1 LKGFIVLVKE
11 KNITVL
17 GAGRSGISAAIL
29 LAKHDANVLVSDS
42 NAANET
48 PDILRIFNEHH
59 IRSEFGQHSR
69 DILNSDF
76 VILSPGIPTSSP
88 VVQMLYERD
97 IPVYS
102 EIEVAS
108 WFTESPIIA
117 VTGSNGKTT
126 TTTLIADM
134 LERSGI
140 PAVAC
145 GNIGHSFSQ
154 AVYTAIVSGSHPM
167 YITEVSS
174 FQLET
179 TKDFRPNVAVL
190 LNITPDHMD
199 RYDSFLDY
207 ALTKCRILI
216 NQEKEDFA
224 VLNRDDAVINEHAK
238 TKAYVIPV
246 SKEKMP
252 DSIAYFDGETFSFKL
267 NGQWH
272 ELAKNDIKLFGIH
285 NEYNIASAASAVSPF
300 IQDHSGIFNSLK
312 EFESIPHRIEFAGE
326 AGNIRFY
333 NDSKGTNTDSVKMAI
348 QSFNSPLHLI
358 LGGRDKD
365 SDFRE
370 LAPYLSEDDKV
381 YVIGEASMKIIDQ
394 LKEFH
399 PKPCGELE
407 IAVMSAFAQAHPGD
421 AILLSPACA
430 SYDQYKNFE
439 ERGNHFKQIVKN
451 IMDLGNENK

>member
-1 LKGFIVLVKE
+1 MLVRD

-29 LAKHDANVLVSDS
+29 LANKEAKVLVSDS
-42 NAANET
+42 NESA
-48 PDILRIFNEHH
+48 
-59 IRSEFGQHSR
+59 RSEDLINIFDEHKIEYEFGKHSR
-69 DILNSDF
+69 KILNSDF

-88 VVQMLYERD
+88 VVQLLNERD

-108 WFTESPIIA
+108 WFSESPIIA

-134 LERSGI
+134 LEKSGI

-154 AVYTAIVSGSHPM
+154 AVYTAIVSGEHPM
-167 YITEVSS
+167 YVTEISS

-190 LNITPDHMD
+190 LNITPDHLD

-216 NQEKEDFA
+216 NQEKEDVA
-224 VLNRDDAVINEHAK
+224 VLNRDDEVINEHAR

-246 SKEKMP
+246 SKEQLP
-252 DSIAYFDGETFSFKL
+252 GSIAYFDGTKFSFKL
-267 NGQWH
+267 NDTWH
-272 ELAKNDIKLFGIH
+272 ELQKDDIKLFGIH

-300 IQDHSGIFNSLK
+300 IENHEGVFNSLK
-312 EFESIPHRIEFAGE
+312 NFNSIPHRIEFAGE

-348 QSFNSPLHLI
+348 QSFKSPLHLI

-365 SDFRE
+365 SNFRD
-370 LAPYLSEDDKV
+370 LAPYLGQEDTI
-381 YVIGEASMKIIDQ
+381 YVIGEASGKIIEQ
-394 LKEFH
+394 LAEFK
-399 PKPCGELE
+399 PIPCGDLE
-407 IAVMSAFAQAHPGD
+407 IAVMTAFGKAHPGD

-430 SYDQYKNFE
+430 SFDQYKNFE
-439 ERGNHFKQIVKN
+439 ERGDHFKQIVKT
-451 IMDLGNENK
+451 ILDLGNEKK

>member
-1 LKGFIVLVKE
+1 
-11 KNITVL
+11 L

-29 LAKHDANVLVSDS
+29 MARHEANVLVSDS
-42 NAANET
+42 NKDRE
-48 PDILRIFNEHH
+48 DGDLIKIFDEHG
-59 IRSEFGQHSR
+59 INWEFGRHSPSV
-69 DILNSDF
+69 LESDF
-76 VILSPGIPTSSP
+76 VILSPGIPTTSP

-108 WFTESPIIA
+108 WFSESPIIA

-126 TTTLIADM
+126 TTSLIADM
-134 LERSGI
+134 LEKSGI

-154 AVYTAIVSGSHPM
+154 AVYTAIVSGSHPL
-167 YITEVSS
+167 YVTEVSS

-179 TKDFRPNVAVL
+179 TRNFRPNVAVL

-216 NQEKEDFA
+216 NQQKEDVA
-224 VLNRDDAVINEHAK
+224 VLNKDDEVINEHAK

-246 SKEKMP
+246 SKEKLP
-252 DSIAYFDGETFSFKL
+252 DSIAYFDGEHFSFKL
-267 NGQWH
+267 NGTWH
-272 ELAKNDIKLFGIH
+272 DLEKKDIKLFGIH

-300 IQDHSGIFNSLK
+300 INDHKGVFDSLK
-312 EFESIPHRIEFAGE
+312 SFKSIPHRIEFAGE

-348 QSFNSPLHLI
+348 RSFNSPLHLI

-365 SDFRE
+365 SNFRD
-370 LAPYLSEDDKV
+370 LAPYLGEKDKL
-381 YVIGEASMKIIDQ
+381 YVIGEASQKIMEQ
-394 LKEFH
+394 LAEFK
-399 PKPCGELE
+399 PIPCGDLE
-407 IAVMSAFAQAHPGD
+407 IAVMTAFREAHPGD

-439 ERGNHFKQIVKN
+439 ERGEHFKQLVKT
-451 IMDLGNENK
+451 IMDLGNES

>member
-1 LKGFIVLVKE
+1 MLVKN

-29 LAKHDANVLVSDS
+29 LANKEAKVLVSDS
-42 NAANET
+42 KESARS
-48 PDILRIFNEHH
+48 DDLISIFEEHQ
-59 IRSEFGQHSR
+59 IQYEFGQHSR
-69 DILNSDF
+69 KILDSDF
-76 VILSPGIPTSSP
+76 VILSPGIPTTSP
-88 VVQMLYERD
+88 IVQLLNERD

-108 WFTESPIIA
+108 WFSESPIIA

-134 LERSGI
+134 LEKSGI

-154 AVYTAIVSGSHPM
+154 AVYTAIVSGKHPM
-167 YITEVSS
+167 YVAEVSS

-179 TKDFRPNVAVL
+179 TKDFRPNVAVI
-190 LNITPDHMD
+190 LNITPDHLD

-216 NQEKEDFA
+216 NQEKEDIA
-224 VLNRDDAVINEHAK
+224 VLNRDDEIINEHAK

-246 SKEKMP
+246 SKEQLP
-252 DSIAYFDGETFSFKL
+252 DSIAYFDGEKFSFKL
-267 NGQWH
+267 NETWH
-272 ELAKNDIKLFGIH
+272 ELEKDDIKLFGIH

-300 IQDHSGIFNSLK
+300 IDDHQGVFDSLK
-312 EFESIPHRIEFAGE
+312 NFKSIPHRIEFAGE

-348 QSFNSPLHLI
+348 QSFKSPLHLI

-370 LAPYLSEDDKV
+370 LAPFIGNEDKI
-381 YVIGEASMKIIDQ
+381 YVIGEASGKIIDQ
-394 LKEFH
+394 LTEFS
-399 PKPCGELE
+399 PIPCGDLE
-407 IAVMSAFAQAHPGD
+407 IAVMTAFKNAHPGD

-430 SYDQYKNFE
+430 SFDQYKNFE
-439 ERGNHFKQIVKN
+439 ERGDHFKHVVKT
-451 IMDLGNENK
+451 IMDLGNESE

>member
-1 LKGFIVLVKE
+1 MLVKD

-29 LAKHDANVLVSDS
+29 LAKHDAKVFVSDS
-42 NAANET
+42 GEEHKSS
-48 PDILRIFNEHH
+48 DLLSIFDEHG
-59 IRSEFGQHSR
+59 ISYEFGKHSR
-69 DILNSDF
+69 KILNSDLV
-76 VILSPGIPTSSP
+76 VISPGIPTSSP
-88 VVQMLYERD
+88 VVQLLNERD

-102 EIEVAS
+102 EIEAAS

-126 TTTLIADM
+126 TTSLIADM
-134 LERSGI
+134 LEKSGI

-167 YITEVSS
+167 YVTEVSS

-179 TKDFRPNVAVL
+179 TRAFRPNVAVL
-190 LNITPDHMD
+190 LNITPDHLD

-216 NQEKEDFA
+216 NQKKEDYA
-224 VLNRDDAVINEHAK
+224 VLNRDDEVINKHAK

-246 SKEKMP
+246 SKEKLP
-252 DSIAYFDGETFSFKL
+252 ESIAYFDGETFSFKL
-267 NGQWH
+267 NGNWH
-272 ELAKNDIKLFGIH
+272 KMDKNNIKLFGIH

-300 IQDHSGIFNSLK
+300 IGDHKGIFDSLK
-312 EFESIPHRIEFAGE
+312 NFKSIPHRIEFAGE

-365 SDFRE
+365 SDFRD
-370 LAPYLSEDDKV
+370 LAPYLSEDDKI
-381 YVIGEASMKIIDQ
+381 YVIGEASQKIIDQ
-394 LKEFH
+394 LSDFR
-399 PKPCGELE
+399 PIPCGDLE
-407 IAVMSAFAQAHPGD
+407 VAVMTAFHKAHPGD

-439 ERGNHFKQIVKN
+439 ERGDHFKRLVKN
-451 IMDLGNENK
+451 IMDLGNEIE

>member
-1 LKGFIVLVKE
+1 VLVKN

-29 LAKHDANVLVSDS
+29 MARHEANVLVSDS
-42 NAANET
+42 NKDRE
-48 PDILRIFNEHH
+48 DGDLIKIFDEHG
-59 IRSEFGQHSR
+59 INWEFGRHSPSV
-69 DILNSDF
+69 LESDF
-76 VILSPGIPTSSP
+76 VILSPGIPTTSP

-108 WFTESPIIA
+108 WFSESPIIA

-126 TTTLIADM
+126 TTSLIADM
-134 LERSGI
+134 LEKSGI

-154 AVYTAIVSGSHPM
+154 AVYTAIVSGSHPL
-167 YITEVSS
+167 YVTEVSS

-179 TKDFRPNVAVL
+179 TRNFRPNVAVL

-216 NQEKEDFA
+216 NQQKEDVA
-224 VLNRDDAVINEHAK
+224 VLNKDDEVINEHAK

-246 SKEKMP
+246 SKEKLP
-252 DSIAYFDGETFSFKL
+252 DSIAYFDGEHFSFKL
-267 NGQWH
+267 NGTWH
-272 ELAKNDIKLFGIH
+272 DLEKKDIKLFGIH

-300 IQDHSGIFNSLK
+300 INDHKGVFDSLK
-312 EFESIPHRIEFAGE
+312 SFKSIPHRIEFAGE

-348 QSFNSPLHLI
+348 RSFNSPLHLI

-365 SDFRE
+365 SNFRD
-370 LAPYLSEDDKV
+370 LAPYLGEKDKL
-381 YVIGEASMKIIDQ
+381 YVIGEASQKIMEQ
-394 LKEFH
+394 LAEFK
-399 PKPCGELE
+399 PIPCGDLE
-407 IAVMSAFAQAHPGD
+407 IAVMTAFREAHPGD

-439 ERGNHFKQIVKN
+439 ERGDHFKQLVKT
-451 IMDLGNENK
+451 IMDLGNES

>member
-1 LKGFIVLVKE
+1 VLVKN

-29 LAKHDANVLVSDS
+29 MARHEANVLVSDS
-42 NAANET
+42 NKDRENG
-48 PDILRIFNEHH
+48 DLIKIFDEHG
-59 IRSEFGQHSR
+59 INWEFGRHSPSV
-69 DILNSDF
+69 LESDF
-76 VILSPGIPTSSP
+76 VILSPGIPTTSP

-108 WFTESPIIA
+108 WFSESPIIA

-126 TTTLIADM
+126 TTSLIADM
-134 LERSGI
+134 LEKSGI
-140 PAVAC
+140 PAIAC

-154 AVYTAIVSGSHPM
+154 AVYTAIVSGSHPL
-167 YITEVSS
+167 YVTEVSS

-179 TKDFRPNVAVL
+179 TRNFRPNVAVL

-216 NQEKEDFA
+216 NQQKEDVA
-224 VLNRDDAVINEHAK
+224 VLNKDDEVINEHAK

-246 SKEKMP
+246 SKEKLP
-252 DSIAYFDGETFSFKL
+252 DSIAYFDGEHFSFKL
-267 NGQWH
+267 NGTWH
-272 ELAKNDIKLFGIH
+272 DLEKKDIKLFGIH

-300 IQDHSGIFNSLK
+300 INDHKGVFDSLK
-312 EFESIPHRIEFAGE
+312 SFKSIPHRIEFAGE

-348 QSFNSPLHLI
+348 RSFNSPLHLI

-365 SDFRE
+365 SNFRD
-370 LAPYLSEDDKV
+370 LAPYLGEKDKL
-381 YVIGEASMKIIDQ
+381 YVIGEASQKIMEQ
-394 LKEFH
+394 LAEFK
-399 PKPCGELE
+399 PIPCGDLE
-407 IAVMSAFAQAHPGD
+407 IAVMTAFREAHPGD

-439 ERGNHFKQIVKN
+439 ERGEHFKQLVKT
-451 IMDLGNENK
+451 IMDLGNES

>member
-1 LKGFIVLVKE
+1 MLVTD

-29 LAKHDANVLVSDS
+29 LAKHDAKVLVSDS
-42 NAANET
+42 NSDNKA
-48 PDILRIFNEHH
+48 PDLLRIFDEHG
-59 IRSEFGQHSR
+59 ISYEFGQHSR
-69 DILNSDF
+69 KILESDF
-76 VILSPGIPTSSP
+76 VILSPGIPTTSD
-88 VVQMLYERD
+88 VVQLLYERD

-167 YITEVSS
+167 YVTEVSS

-190 LNITPDHMD
+190 LNITPDHLD

-207 ALTKCRILI
+207 ALTKCRVLI
-216 NQEKEDFA
+216 NQKEEDFA
-224 VLNRDDAVINEHAK
+224 VLNRDDEVINEHAK

-246 SKEKMP
+246 SKEKLP
-252 DSIAYFDGETFSFKL
+252 DSIAYFDGETFSFQL
-267 NGQWH
+267 NEQWH
-272 ELAKNDIKLFGIH
+272 NLDKNDIKLFGIH

-300 IQDHSGIFNSLK
+300 IDDHEGVFTSLRNFK
-312 EFESIPHRIEFAGE
+312 SIPHRIEFAGE
-326 AGNIRFY
+326 AGNVRFY
-333 NDSKGTNTDSVKMAI
+333 NDSKGTNIDSVKMAI

-365 SDFRE
+365 NDFRD
-370 LAPYLSEDDKV
+370 LAPYLSENDKV
-381 YVIGEASMKIIDQ
+381 YVIGEASGKIVDQ
-394 LKEFH
+394 LKEFN
-399 PKPCGELE
+399 PTPCGDLE
-407 IAVMSAFAQAHPGD
+407 IAVMKAFREAHPGD

-439 ERGNHFKQIVKN
+439 ERGDHFKQLVKT
-451 IMDLGNENK
+451 ILDLGNESK

>member
-1 LKGFIVLVKE
+1 VLVKN

-29 LAKHDANVLVSDS
+29 MARHEANVLVSDS
-42 NAANET
+42 NKERE
-48 PDILRIFNEHH
+48 DGDLIKIFDEHG
-59 IRSEFGQHSR
+59 INWEFGRHSPTV
-69 DILNSDF
+69 LESDF
-76 VILSPGIPTSSP
+76 VILSPGIPTTSP

-108 WFTESPIIA
+108 WFSESPIIA

-126 TTTLIADM
+126 TTSLIADM
-134 LERSGI
+134 LEKSGI

-154 AVYTAIVSGSHPM
+154 AVYTAIVSGSHPL
-167 YITEVSS
+167 YVTEVSS

-179 TKDFRPNVAVL
+179 TRNFRPNVAVL

-216 NQEKEDFA
+216 NQQKEDVA
-224 VLNRDDAVINEHAK
+224 VLNKDDEVINEHAK

-246 SKEKMP
+246 SKEKLP
-252 DSIAYFDGETFSFKL
+252 DSIAYFDGEHFSFKL
-267 NGQWH
+267 NGTWH
-272 ELAKNDIKLFGIH
+272 DLEKKDIKLFGIH

-300 IQDHSGIFNSLK
+300 INDHKGVFDSLK
-312 EFESIPHRIEFAGE
+312 SFKSIPHRIEFAGE

-348 QSFNSPLHLI
+348 RSFNSPLHLI

-365 SDFRE
+365 SNFRD
-370 LAPYLSEDDKV
+370 LAPYLGEKDKL
-381 YVIGEASMKIIDQ
+381 YVIGEASQKIMEQ
-394 LKEFH
+394 LAEFK
-399 PKPCGELE
+399 PIPCGDLE
-407 IAVMSAFAQAHPGD
+407 IAVMTAFREAHPGD

-439 ERGNHFKQIVKN
+439 ERGEHFKQLVKT
-451 IMDLGNENK
+451 IMDLGNES

>member
-1 LKGFIVLVKE
+1 
-11 KNITVL
+11 
-17 GAGRSGISAAIL
+17 
-29 LAKHDANVLVSDS
+29 
-42 NAANET
+42 
-48 PDILRIFNEHH
+48 
-59 IRSEFGQHSR
+59 
-69 DILNSDF
+69 
-76 VILSPGIPTSSP
+76 
-88 VVQMLYERD
+88 MLYERD

-108 WFTESPIIA
+108 WFSESPIIA

-126 TTTLIADM
+126 TTSLIADM
-134 LERSGI
+134 LEKSGI
-140 PAVAC
+140 PAIAC

-154 AVYTAIVSGSHPM
+154 AVYTAIVSGSHPL
-167 YITEVSS
+167 YVTEVSS

-179 TKDFRPNVAVL
+179 TRNFRPNVAVL

-216 NQEKEDFA
+216 NQQKEDVA
-224 VLNRDDAVINEHAK
+224 VLNKDDEVINEHAK

-246 SKEKMP
+246 SKEKLP
-252 DSIAYFDGETFSFKL
+252 DSIAYFDGEHFSFKL
-267 NGQWH
+267 NGTWH
-272 ELAKNDIKLFGIH
+272 DLEKKDIKLFGIH

-300 IQDHSGIFNSLK
+300 INDHKGVFDSLK
-312 EFESIPHRIEFAGE
+312 SFKSIPHRIEFAGE

-348 QSFNSPLHLI
+348 RSFNSPLHLI

-365 SDFRE
+365 SNFRD
-370 LAPYLSEDDKV
+370 LAPYLGEKDKL
-381 YVIGEASMKIIDQ
+381 YVIGEASQKIMEQ
-394 LKEFH
+394 LAEFK
-399 PKPCGELE
+399 PIPCGDLE
-407 IAVMSAFAQAHPGD
+407 IAVMTAFREAHPGD

-439 ERGNHFKQIVKN
+439 ERGEHFKQLVKT
-451 IMDLGNENK
+451 IMDLGNES

>member
-1 LKGFIVLVKE
+1 VLVTD

-29 LAKHDANVLVSDS
+29 LAKHDAKVLVSDS
-42 NAANET
+42 NADNKN
-48 PDILRIFNEHH
+48 DDLIRIFDEHG
-59 IRSEFGQHSR
+59 ISYEFGQHSEK
-69 DILNSDF
+69 ILGSDF
-76 VILSPGIPTSSP
+76 VILSPGIPTTSH
-88 VVQMLYERD
+88 VVQSLYERD

-167 YITEVSS
+167 YVTEVSS

-179 TKDFRPNVAVL
+179 TKDFRPTVAVL
-190 LNITPDHMD
+190 LNITPDHLD

-207 ALTKCRILI
+207 ALTKCRVLI
-216 NQEKEDFA
+216 NQQKEDFA
-224 VLNRDDAVINEHAK
+224 VLNRDDVVINEHAK

-246 SKEKMP
+246 SKEKLP
-252 DSIAYFDGETFSFKL
+252 DSIAYFDGETFSFQL
-267 NGQWH
+267 NEQWH
-272 ELAKNDIKLFGIH
+272 NLDKNEIKLFGIH

-300 IQDHSGIFNSLK
+300 IQDHEGVFTSLRNFK
-312 EFESIPHRIEFAGE
+312 TIPHRIEFAGE

-348 QSFNSPLHLI
+348 QSFTSPLHLI

-370 LAPYLSEDDKV
+370 LAPYLSEHDKI
-381 YVIGEASMKIIDQ
+381 YVIGEASGKIMEQ
-394 LKEFH
+394 LKEFD
-399 PKPCGELE
+399 PIPCGELQ
-407 IAVMSAFAQAHPGD
+407 IAVMKAFGEAHPGD
-421 AILLSPACA
+421 AVLLSPACA

-439 ERGNHFKQIVKN
+439 ERGDHFKQLVKT
-451 IMDLGNENK
+451 IMDLGHEGK